1 MIAPPDAPPA
11 PREWRGYMQ
20 RHGRSFS
27 FAAAFMSA
35 SERARVSAVYAWC
48 RYTDDIVDRAPDPA
62 VTKRLDDW
70 LERSRAAYDGKRTG
84 IELLDRV
91 MTMARH
97 AEVPFT
103 YPAELIAGMQM
114 DVRHRPYETLR
125 DLKRYRWRVAGTVG
139 MWLTELY
146 GVREPWVLE
155 RAAMLGEAMQLT
167 NIIRDVGEDLSR
179 GRLYLPLELMRAH
192 GVSEASLRRARA
204 GDGAPGDGWPALVE
218 ELIAIAE
225 RDYAQAAAA
234 FPALPRS
241 FRRTVAVAASV
252 YAGIH
257 GAVRRI
263 GYDTLRRRAS
273 TSSFE
278 KLALAARALARPPRQ
293 WVAAG
298 GALATGGA
306 RV

>member
-1 MIAPPDAPPA
+1 MIVAAEEPPA

-27 FAAAFMSA
+27 FAAAFMSP

-48 RYTDDIVDRAPDPA
+48 RYTDDIVDHASDAA
-62 VTKRLDDW
+62 VATRLDDW
-70 LERSRAAYDGKRTG
+70 LERSRAAYDGESTG
-84 IELLDRV
+84 IALLDRV
-91 MTMARH
+91 MTMARQ

-103 YPAELIAGMQM
+103 YPAELIAGMRM
-114 DVRHRPYETLR
+114 DLRHQPYESLR
-125 DLKRYRWRVAGTVG
+125 DLKLYRWRVAGTVG
-139 MWLTELY
+139 VWLTELY

-192 GVSEASLRRARA
+192 GISEGSLRRARS
-204 GDGAPGDGWPALVE
+204 GDGSPGDGWPALVE

-225 RDYAQAAAA
+225 RDYAHAMAAL
-234 FPALPRS
+234 PALPRS
-241 FRRTVAVAASV
+241 FRRTVTIAASV

-257 GAVRRI
+257 EAVRRI
-263 GYDTLRRRAS
+263 GYDTLRRRAT
-273 TSSFE
+273 TSSVE
-278 KLALAARALARPPRQ
+278 KLALAARALARPPRR
-293 WVAAG
+293 WIAAG
-298 GALATGGA
+298 GALVAGGSPA
-306 RV
+306 